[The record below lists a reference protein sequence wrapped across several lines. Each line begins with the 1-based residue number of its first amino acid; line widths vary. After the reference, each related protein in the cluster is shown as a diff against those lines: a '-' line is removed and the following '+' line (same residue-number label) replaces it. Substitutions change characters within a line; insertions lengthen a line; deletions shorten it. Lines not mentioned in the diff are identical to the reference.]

1 MRYRDRTE
9 IVRQIL
15 IVSNGYIDITKTKL
29 MYKAYL
35 GSSQLN
41 EYVRML
47 TENELLR
54 YDFVT
59 RTFKTTQ
66 KGLQFLNLCT
76 EIDELLMEEEE
87 EQDEAQIWV
96 QNER

>member
-15 IVSNGYIDITKTKL
+15 EVSNGYVDVTKTKL

-35 GSSQLN
+35 GSRQLN

-47 TENELLR
+47 TEDELLR

-66 KGLQFLNLCT
+66 KGLEFLNLCT
-76 EIDELLMEEEE
+76 EIDELLMEEEKQE
-87 EQDEAQIWV
+87 EHQIWV
-96 QNER
+96 HNER